1 MDAELTI
8 RLVKEALEVALII
21 SGPLL
26 LAALLVGIGV
36 SILQA
41 VTSIQDFTLSFVPR
55 MAVVFIVLVL
65 IFPWILRVLK
75 SYAAQIFAGLAQFV
89 T

>member
-41 VTSIQDFTLSFVPR
+41 VTSIQDLTLSFVPR
-55 MAVVFIVLVL
+55 MTAVFVVLIL
-65 IFPWILRVLK
+65 IFPWMLRVLK
-75 SYAAQIFAGLAQFV
+75 SYAVQVFSNLARYV
-89 T
+89 A